1 MDAVPTS
8 RIEKPR
14 ATYED
19 LLKVPDDKVA
29 EIVDGELY
37 VSPRPAAPH
46 ALAASVPGVDLGGPF
61 HQGRGGPGGWWIVH
75 EPELHLGE
83 DVLVPDLAGW
93 RRERMPEFPK
103 AAFFTLAPDWVCE
116 VLSPS
121 TERLDRA
128 RKLAVYARSAVGHAW
143 FVNPEAR
150 TLEVYRPSENGWL
163 LLVTYASD
171 AVVHAEPFEAVE
183 LDLLPLWGETRPLT
197 EGRGASIALSSERT
211 AR

>member
-1 MDAVPTS
+1 MTLMPARLD
-8 RIEKPR
+8 KPR

-19 LLKVPDDKVA
+19 LLKVPDGNVA

-46 ALAASVPGVDLGGPF
+46 ALAASVLGVDLGGPF
-61 HQGRGGPGGWWIVH
+61 HRGRGGPGGWWIVH
-75 EPELHLGE
+75 ESELHFGE

-103 AAFFTLAPDWVCE
+103 AAFFTLAPDWLCE

-128 RKLAVYARSAVGHAW
+128 RKLAVYAREGVSDVW
-143 FVNPEAR
+143 LINPVAR
-150 TLEVYRPSENGWL
+150 TLEVYRRSERQWL
-163 LLVTYASD
+163 LVATHSSD
-171 AVVHAEPFEAVE
+171 DRVHVAPFDAIE
-183 LDLLPLWGETRPLT
+183 LDLLPLWGEERPRQ
-197 EGRGASIALSSERT
+197 E
-211 AR
+211 